1 MISGKKLSRI
11 EAHGKNLFY
20 FFGSLAV
27 LHIHFG
33 MSGAFTTFDSQLAPP
48 PKDTT
53 RLLLDDGSIC
63 AHLSA
68 MTTNIE
74 DSSFY
79 KTRIQTLG
87 EDPLRVDANKEALWS
102 KVQASK
108 KNIGQIL
115 MDQTMI
121 AGVGNIYR
129 AEILFKAGVHP
140 DVLGKDLPY
149 ADFLQVWA
157 QSVYLLQKGFREGRI
172 VTVEEPTFDN
182 RRMFVYGQKRCARC
196 LSPISKWEVQTRT
209 LYCCETCQKK
219 NFQEIEPTLSP
230 AILTIQADNSSILTM
245 TINELRSALKEKGL
259 KASGSK
265 KELISRLSDAMQ
277 ASYVNPG
284 IHASEMRS
292 SEAALEEKRV
302 AGEKLNLEHTAYADK
317 RVDAL
322 NAEVIPLTP
331 VAIDSGDRKI
341 KRTRDAGFTATKAG
355 ADVKETTASTVSSVV
370 AAKNKLPAKVKRVKP
385 SLP

>member
-149 ADFLQVWA
+149 AAFLQVWA

-182 RRMFVYGQKRCARC
+182 RRMFVYGQKKCARC

-219 NFQEIEPTLSP
+219 NFQEIEPALSP
-230 AILTIQADNSSILTM
+230 AVLTFQAESSSIQTM
-245 TINELRSALKEKGL
+245 TMNELRSALKEKGL

-265 KELISRLSDAMQ
+265 KELISRLSDAIQ
-277 ASYVNPG
+277 TSYVTPG

-292 SEAALEEKRV
+292 SEAALEEKKAV
-302 AGEKLNLEHTAYADK
+302 GEKLNLEHTAYSDK

-322 NAEVIPLTP
+322 DAEVVPLTP
-331 VAIDSGDRKI
+331 VAKDSGSRRI
-341 KRTRDAGFTATKAG
+341 KRTRDTGLTAT
-355 ADVKETTASTVSSVV
+355 KETTASTVSSVV
-370 AAKNKLPAKVKRVKP
+370 AAMNKLNAKVKTKRLKP

>member
-1 MISGKKLSRI
+1 MISGKRLSRI

-33 MSGAFTTFDSQLAPP
+33 MSGAFTTFDSHLAPP

-74 DSSFY
+74 DSTFY
-79 KTRIQTLG
+79 KSRIQTLG
-87 EDPLRVDANKEALWS
+87 EDPLRVDANKETLWS
-102 KVQASK
+102 KVQTSK

-140 DVLGKDLPY
+140 DVLGRDLPY
-149 ADFLQVWA
+149 EAFLQVWA

-182 RRMFVYGQKRCARC
+182 RRMFVYGQKKCARC

-219 NFQEIEPTLSP
+219 NFQEIEPALSP
-230 AILTIQADNSSILTM
+230 AVLTFQAESSSIQTM
-245 TINELRSALKEKGL
+245 TMNELRSALKEKGL

-265 KELISRLSDAMQ
+265 KELISRLSDAIQ
-277 ASYVNPG
+277 TSYVTPG

-292 SEAALEEKRV
+292 SEAALEEKKAV
-302 AGEKLNLEHTAYADK
+302 GEKLNLEHTAYSDK

-322 NAEVIPLTP
+322 DAEVVPLTP
-331 VAIDSGDRKI
+331 VAKDSGSRRI
-341 KRTRDAGFTATKAG
+341 KRTRDTGLTAT
-355 ADVKETTASTVSSVV
+355 KETTASTVSSVV
-370 AAKNKLPAKVKRVKP
+370 AAMNKLNAKVKTKRLKP